1 MLQNFI
7 TALIGKKK
15 LIGYVSAGLL
25 AIAGLF
31 LGFSS
36 QEMKDMVCA
45 APVVEVPQEIK
56 DKVDAVKGEVAP
68 APVAA
73 PAK

>member
-1 MLQNFI
+1 MLQNI
-7 TALIGKKK
+7 LSALIGKKK
-15 LIGYVSAGLL
+15 LIGYIAAGLL
-25 AIAGLF
+25 AVAGLF

-36 QEMKDMVCA
+36 QEMKEIVCA
-45 APVVEVPQEIK
+45 APVVEVPKEIK
-56 DKVDAVKGEVAP
+56 DKVEAIAP